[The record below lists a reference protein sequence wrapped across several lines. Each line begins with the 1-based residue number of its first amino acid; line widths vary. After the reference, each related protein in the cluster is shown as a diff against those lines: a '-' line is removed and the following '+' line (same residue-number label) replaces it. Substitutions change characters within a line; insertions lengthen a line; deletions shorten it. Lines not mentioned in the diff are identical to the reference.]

1 MKVVFSRSYVKITES
16 ILGLSKF
23 CCLDFTR
30 AGVRIVK
37 VEGRMP
43 DAGCRMPDAG
53 QAGLGV
59 PI

>member
-43 DAGCRMPDAG
+43 DAG